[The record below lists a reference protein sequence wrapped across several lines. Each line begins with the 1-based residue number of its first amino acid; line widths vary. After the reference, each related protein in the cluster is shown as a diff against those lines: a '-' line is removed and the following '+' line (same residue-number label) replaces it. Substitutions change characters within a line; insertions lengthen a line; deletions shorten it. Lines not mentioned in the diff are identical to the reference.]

1 MGNATTKTAAKRTKK
16 SFQPPVVVES
26 APAAPALIAIKGF
39 DTNLVC
45 NPIGVPF
52 QFEIGKTYTHAGSV
66 RACKSGFHAVEYPL
80 DVFSYYAPADSRYAE
95 VVLSG
100 ELSRHGNDTKVAAA
114 SITISAE
121 LRVPD
126 LIQRA
131 IKWVIDRCTPANAQH
146 ATGYQSASSAT
157 GDQSA
162 SSATG
167 YRSASSATGDRS
179 ASSATGDQSAS
190 SATGYRSA
198 SSATGDRSASSATG
212 YRSASS
218 ATGYQSASS
227 ATGYQSASSA
237 TGYQS
242 ASSATGDRSA
252 SSATGDRS
260 ASLNTG
266 NDGSSEVLDGERQ
279 SFGVAIASGFNS
291 KARAAAG
298 SALVVVF
305 RNDDGSLRHIK
316 AVIAGTDDV
325 KPDTW
330 YALSVDGELI
340 EAQ

>member
-52 QFEIGKTYTHAGSV
+52 QFEIGKTYTRTGSV
-66 RACKSGFHAVEYPL
+66 KACKAGFHAVEYPL

-167 YRSASSATGDRS
+167 
-179 ASSATGDQSAS
+179 DQSAS

-227 ATGYQSASSA
+227 ATGYQ
-237 TGYQS
+237 
-242 ASSATGDRSA
+242 SA

>member
-52 QFEIGKTYTHAGSV
+52 QFEIGKTYTRTGSV
-66 RACKSGFHAVEYPL
+66 KACKAGFHAVEYPL

-146 ATGYQSASSAT
+146 ATGYQ
-157 GDQSA
+157 
-162 SSATG
+162 
-167 YRSASSATGDRS
+167 
-179 ASSATGDQSAS
+179 
-190 SATGYRSA
+190 
-198 SSATGDRSASSATG
+198 
-212 YRSASS
+212 
-218 ATGYQSASS
+218 
-227 ATGYQSASSA
+227 
-237 TGYQS
+237 
-242 ASSATGDRSA
+242 SA